1 MDIPI
6 ASAFLAYCALNAFTP
21 GPGNILA
28 LSTAASHGWKRGLPL
43 YLGIFCGYFVVQGI
57 CALLVFW
64 VGSNIPDIL
73 WLLKYIGVIYII
85 WLAIH
90 IARSTYDDNTS
101 QSNVSFAQGFLLQFV
116 NVKIYLFGITA
127 LVGFIVGYSTD
138 LSVLLITE
146 MFIAAIGTL
155 ATLVWIAFGVT
166 IQRVYQK
173 HFKKANIIFAL
184 SLVVC
189 AIEMLA

>member
-6 ASAFLAYCALNAFTP
+6 VGAFLAYCAINVFTP

-43 YLGIFCGYFVVQGI
+43 CLGIFCGYFVVQGI

-64 VGSNIPDIL
+64 LGSNVPNIL
-73 WLLKYIGVIYII
+73 WILKYIGVAYII

-90 IARSTYDDNTS
+90 IAKSTYSDSAS
-101 QSNVSFAQGFLLQFV
+101 QSNTSFTQGFLLQFV
-116 NVKIYLFGITA
+116 NVKIYLFGVTA
-127 LVGFIVGYSTD
+127 LVGFVVGYSTD

-146 MFIAAIGTL
+146 IFIAAIGTI
-155 ATLVWIAFGVT
+155 ATLVWIGFGVT

-173 HFKKANIIFAL
+173 HFKKANLIFAL
-184 SLVVC
+184 SLIVC
-189 AIEMLA
+189 AAEMLI